1 MITSA
6 NIVSYDGYNLIVR
19 PHERIGRELAQK
31 QVHEIELRI
40 VDGRTISAEQRR
52 KIYAII
58 RDIAFWCGDN
68 PEWIKECHDLGM
80 KVNAFP
86 IDNTDDIKWLISQGI
101 DYITTNEPVKL
112 QEIIREKQ

>member
-68 PEWIKECHDLGM
+68 PEWIKNISSLIFA
-80 KVNAFP
+80 VNLAL
-86 IDNTDDIKWLISQGI
+86 NTFRCLIA
-101 DYITTNEPVKL
+101 K
-112 QEIIREKQ
+112 KA

>member
-52 KIYAII
+52 K
-58 RDIAFWCGDN
+58 RSKRF
-68 PEWIKECHDLGM
+68 H
-80 KVNAFP
+80 
-86 IDNTDDIKWLISQGI
+86 
-101 DYITTNEPVKL
+101 KL
-112 QEIIREKQ
+112 SDRFLFLPKYRNKRYSA